1 VVIDVPTASHAVGR
15 APDNIGTSGVG
26 SCVVICLY
34 SQEDK
39 SGGLVHYMLPRAE
52 QDMTNVYRY
61 ADTSLSAV
69 LSELAKAGI
78 RKDKLTAKVIGGAQM
93 FPGLA
98 PLNEDGKSIGQR
110 NVEEA
115 DLLLKTIGIP
125 IVGKSILGFRGKS
138 LVFDLASGNVV
149 IDDGKQETS
158 QTI

>member
-61 ADTSLSAV
+61 ADTSLSA
-69 LSELAKAGI
+69 
-78 RKDKLTAKVIGGAQM
+78 GGAQM